1 MPNAPYPLALP
12 NDLMAKVS
20 AAASDTGLSKADVM
34 RRSMKLGL
42 PKLRKQ
48 FAAARGPK
56 PFTKAESRQAF
67 GPDPEWERLEGA
79 MARRALPKP
88 ERD

>member
-1 MPNAPYPLALP
+1 MPKTPYPLALSE
-12 NDLMAKVS
+12 DLMAEVS
-20 AAASDTGLSKADVM
+20 AAASDTGLSTADVM

-48 FAAARGPK
+48 LAAAGGPK
-56 PFTKAESRQAF
+56 AFTKAESRQAF
-67 GPDPEWERLEGA
+67 GPDPEWERLEGV
-79 MARRALPKP
+79 MARRPLPKP